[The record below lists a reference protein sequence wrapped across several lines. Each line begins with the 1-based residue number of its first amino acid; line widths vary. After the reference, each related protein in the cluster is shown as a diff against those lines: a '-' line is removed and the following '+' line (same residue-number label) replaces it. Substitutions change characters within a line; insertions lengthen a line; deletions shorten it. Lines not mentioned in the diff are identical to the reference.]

1 MSPEAHLIRSAEV
14 GLEARLQSSP
24 FLNQPPIFTPL
35 PARLTCLKE
44 ALKQDNRKKVKLAF
58 PYLFRGLR
66 TRLENALTLTK
77 LFTFYFSSIFR
88 SLLPLPS
95 L

>member
-44 ALKQDNRKKVKLAF
+44 ALKQDNTIGKRW
-58 PYLFRGLR
+58 
-66 TRLENALTLTK
+66 N
-77 LFTFYFSSIFR
+77 
-88 SLLPLPS
+88 LPS
-95 L
+95 LICSEDWELDSIMLLR